1 MSRMRIALAAAVV
14 IAAASVMALPA
25 LAAPPLDDSATQT
38 VKFTNRASV
47 RLTLS
52 TPNVNFGNVDP
63 LIAYT
68 QAGGTANVRANAN
81 WTLTTS
87 APASFT
93 EDNGGTH
100 TVPIGRLALGVNGGA
115 YTALAAGG
123 NAVSSGTRTT
133 NAGVDT
139 TLGYQLTLDW
149 ADDPNTAANNY
160 QAILTYTATTP

>member
-115 YTALAAGG
+115 HTPLSPGG
-123 NAVSSGTRTT
+123 HPPSSGTRPPHPRGPPTPRYPPT
-133 NAGVDT
+133 PHRAG
-139 TLGYQLTLDW
+139 
-149 ADDPNTAANNY
+149 APH
-160 QAILTYTATTP
+160 TPRQ

>member
-25 LAAPPLDDSATQT
+25 LAAPPLDDSGTQT

-68 QAGGTANVRANAN
+68 QAGGTANLRANPN

-87 APASFT
+87 APASLT
-93 EDNGGTH
+93 QDHGG
-100 TVPIGRLALGVNGGA
+100 PRNLPGGPLPPGA
-115 YTALAAGG
+115 KGAA
-123 NAVSSGTRTT
+123 
-133 NAGVDT
+133 
-139 TLGYQLTLDW
+139 
-149 ADDPNTAANNY
+149 
-160 QAILTYTATTP
+160 